1 MYFGLVWRRFNNL
14 HEAMSCGNLRVAL
27 EVTLYTMG
35 LAEVILV
42 LVYKLFT
49 HMQYIK
55 LLRRF
60 SEFPTFAF
68 PSSCAGSVAYGCW
81 SMLEL

>member
-1 MYFGLVWRRFNNL
+1 
-14 HEAMSCGNLRVAL
+14 MSFGNLRVAL

-60 SEFPTFAF
+60 SEFLTFAF
-68 PSSCAGSVAYGCW
+68 PSSCAGSVAYGGW